1 MARINDCPVLT
12 CFSLVSVDIEASAL
26 LINPD
31 DFEQARQARDPH
43 FDGRVFIA
51 VLTTGIYCRPVCPVR
66 LPLKENIRL
75 YSTAAAAAEA
85 GFRPCLR
92 CRPESS
98 PGTPAWMGSSF
109 TVSRALQLIA
119 RGALDEGTVTTLAA
133 QLGIGP
139 RQLTRLFQQHLGVT
153 PIAVANTQR
162 LHFAK
167 KLIDETMLPMTQ
179 VCHAAGFSSV
189 RRFNAVFKQT
199 YGRGPLT
206 LRKQGNSKQATEQRG
221 VQIKLSYRPP
231 FDWRAMLDY
240 LAYRAIPGVESVG
253 RDYYSR
259 TIVMNGKQGSLEVRF
274 LEDSHA
280 LILTIDV
287 EQTRNLYQIVERV
300 RVMFDLKAVSTE
312 LENFLSLDPLL
323 APLLERHPGIR
334 VPVAWDGFE
343 VGVRA
348 ILGQQVSVK
357 GATTLVS
364 RLAHACGAV
373 YESANSHTLDRVFPT
388 PAELADAN
396 LDGMGITTR
405 RIAAIKA
412 LAELVRD
419 GELRFDGSMT
429 TDAFVERIVQ
439 IPGIGPWTAQY
450 IALRALNDPDAFPDA
465 DLILLRAAAVPGTLL
480 TPKQL
485 QERSQAWRPWRAYAV
500 MLLWREYGLQ
510 KQMNNAL
517 TAPD

>member
-1 MARINDCPVLT
+1 M
-12 CFSLVSVDIEASAL
+12 L
-26 LINPD
+26 LNPD

-43 FDGRVFIA
+43 FDGRVFIG

-66 LPLKENIRL
+66 LPRKENIRL

-98 PGTPAWMGSSF
+98 PGTPAWMGSSYS
-109 TVSRALQLIA
+109 VSRALQLIA
-119 RGALDEGTVTTLAA
+119 RGALDEGSVSTLAA

-167 KLIDETMLPMTQ
+167 KLIDETQLPMAQ
-179 VCHAAGFSSV
+179 VCYAAGFTSV
-189 RRFNAVFKQT
+189 RRFNAVFNQV
-199 YGRGPLT
+199 YGRAPLT
-206 LRKQGNSKQATEQRG
+206 LRKRANVTESAERRG
-221 VQIKLSYRPP
+221 VQIRLNYRPP
-231 FDWRAMLDY
+231 FDWRAMLAY

-253 RDYYSR
+253 KDRYSR
-259 TIVMNGKQGSLEVRF
+259 TIVLNGQQGSLEVHF
-274 LEDSHA
+274 LENSHT

-312 LENFLSLDPLL
+312 LENFLSRDPLL
-323 APLLERHPGIR
+323 APLVARHPGIR

-348 ILGQQVSVK
+348 IIGQQVSVK

-373 YESANSHTLDRVFPT
+373 YEPGNPGTLDRLFPT
-388 PAELADAN
+388 PAELVEAN
-396 LDGMGITTR
+396 LDGLGITTR
-405 RIAAIKA
+405 RIAAIKT
-412 LAELVRD
+412 LAEAVRD

-429 TDAFVERIVQ
+429 TGAFVERIIQ

-465 DLILLRAAAVPGTLL
+465 DLILLRAAAAPGSSL
-480 TPKQL
+480 TPQQL

-510 KQMNNAL
+510 KL
-517 TAPD
+517 ES

>member
-1 MARINDCPVLT
+1 M
-12 CFSLVSVDIEASAL
+12 

-43 FDGRVFIA
+43 FDGRVFIG

-75 YSTAAAAAEA
+75 YSTAAAAADA

-119 RGALDEGTVTTLAA
+119 RGALDDGTVTALAT

-167 KLIDETMLPMTQ
+167 KLIDETALPMAQ

-189 RRFNAVFKQT
+189 RRFNAVFHET
-199 YGRGPLT
+199 YGRAPLA
-206 LRKQGNSKQATEQRG
+206 LRKQGDSKQAAEQRG
-221 VQIKLSYRPP
+221 VQIRLSYRPP

-240 LAYRAIPGVESVG
+240 LAYRAIPGVEAVG
-253 RDYYSR
+253 ADRYSR
-259 TIVMNGKQGSLEVRF
+259 TIVINGEQGSIEVRF

-280 LILTIDV
+280 LILRIDV

-312 LENFLSLDPLL
+312 LENFLSRDPLL
-323 APLLERHPGIR
+323 APLVARHAGIR

-364 RLAHACGAV
+364 RLAHACGAEYV
-373 YESANSHTLDRVFPT
+373 AANGAALDRVFPT
-388 PAELADAN
+388 PAELAEAN

-412 LAELVRD
+412 LAVAVRD
-419 GELRFDGSMT
+419 GELCFDGSMT
-429 TDAFVERIVQ
+429 TDAFVARIVQ

-465 DLILLRAAAVPGTLL
+465 DLILLRAAAAPGASL

-485 QERSQAWRPWRAYAV
+485 QARSQAWRPWRAYAV

-510 KQMNNAL
+510 KLASNAPS
-517 TAPD
+517 AQN

>member
-1 MARINDCPVLT
+1 MNLD
-12 CFSLVSVDIEASAL
+12 
-26 LINPD
+26 PD

-43 FDGRVFIA
+43 FDGRVFIG
-51 VLTTGIYCRPVCPVR
+51 VVTTGIYCRPVCPVR
-66 LPLKENIRL
+66 IPNKENIRL

-98 PGTPAWMGSSF
+98 PGTPAWMGSSY

-119 RGALDEGTVTTLAA
+119 RGALDEGSVTSLATA
-133 QLGIGP
+133 LGIGP

-167 KLIDETMLPMTQ
+167 KLIDETQLPMAQ
-179 VCHAAGFSSV
+179 ICYAAGFSSI
-189 RRFNAVFKQT
+189 RRFNAVFNEV
-199 YGRGPLT
+199 YGRAPLA
-206 LRKQGNSKQATEQRG
+206 LRRQAKIAAPIEQRG
-221 VQIKLSYRPP
+221 VQIRLNYRPP
-231 FDWRAMLDY
+231 FDWRAMLEY

-253 RDYYSR
+253 KNSYCR
-259 TIVMNGKQGSLEVRF
+259 TIVINGTQGSLDVRF

-280 LILTIDV
+280 LLLTINV

-312 LENFLSLDPLL
+312 IEKHLSLDPLF
-323 APLLERHPGIR
+323 APLTQRYPGIR

-343 VGVRA
+343 VAVRA
-348 ILGQQVSVK
+348 IVGQQVSVK

-364 RLAHACGAV
+364 RLARACGA
-373 YESANSHTLDRVFPT
+373 EFTAQDGSDLDRVFPT
-388 PAELADAN
+388 AAELAEAN
-396 LDGMGITTR
+396 LDGMGLTTR

-412 LAELVRD
+412 LAVAVRD

-429 TDAFVERIVQ
+429 TDAFVERSVQ

-465 DLILLRAAAVPGTLL
+465 DLILLRAAAAPGTAL
-480 TPKQL
+480 TPKTL
-485 QERSQAWRPWRAYAV
+485 QVRSQSWRPWRSYAV
-500 MLLWREYGLQ
+500 MLLWREY
-510 KQMNNAL
+510 AL
-517 TAPD
+517 SKTEREN

>member
-1 MARINDCPVLT
+1 MNT
-12 CFSLVSVDIEASAL
+12 QEASAVL
-26 LINPD
+26 LNPD

-43 FDGRVFIA
+43 FDGRVFIG
-51 VLTTGIYCRPVCPVR
+51 VVTTGIYCRPVCPVR
-66 LPLKENIRL
+66 LPRKENIRL
-75 YSTAAAAAEA
+75 YSSAAAAAEA

-119 RGALDEGTVTTLAA
+119 RGALDEDSVTALAT
-133 QLGIGP
+133 QLNIGP
-139 RQLTRLFQQHLGVT
+139 RQLTRLFQQHLGVS
-153 PIAVANTQR
+153 PIAVAHTQR

-167 KLIDETMLPMTQ
+167 KLIDETPLPMAQ
-179 VCHAAGFSSV
+179 VCYAAGFTSV
-189 RRFNAVFKQT
+189 RRFNAVFNEV
-199 YGRGPLT
+199 YGRSPLA
-206 LRKQGNSKQATEQRG
+206 LRKRAKATDAAPRRG
-221 VQIKLSYRPP
+221 VRIRLNYRPP
-231 FDWRAMLDY
+231 FDWRAMLAF
-240 LAYRAIPGVESVG
+240 LAYRAIPGVESVSG
-253 RDYYSR
+253 ACYSR
-259 TIVMNGKQGSLEVRF
+259 TIVVNGLPGSLEVCF
-274 LEDSHA
+274 LEDSNA

-312 LENFLSLDPLL
+312 LENFLGRDPLL
-323 APLLERHPGIR
+323 APLVERHPGIR

-348 ILGQQVSVK
+348 ILGQQVSVR

-373 YESANSHTLDRVFPT
+373 YEAPNEMALVRVFPT
-388 PAELADAN
+388 PTELIEAN

-405 RIAAIKA
+405 RIAAIKN
-412 LAELVRD
+412 LAVAVRD
-419 GELRFDGSMT
+419 GDLCFDGSMAS
-429 TDAFVERIVQ
+429 DAFVERIVK

-465 DLILLRAAAVPGTLL
+465 DLILLRAAAMHGTSL

-510 KQMNNAL
+510 KQANGGL
-517 TAPD
+517 TALN

>member
-1 MARINDCPVLT
+1 M
-12 CFSLVSVDIEASAL
+12 L
-26 LINPD
+26 LNPD

-43 FDGRVFIA
+43 FDGRVFIG
-51 VLTTGIYCRPVCPVR
+51 VVTTGIYCRPVCPVR
-66 LPLKENIRL
+66 LPRKENIRL

-119 RGALDEGTVTTLAA
+119 RGALDEGSVTTLAA
-133 QLGIGP
+133 QLGIGA
-139 RQLTRLFQQHLGVT
+139 RQLSRLFQQHLGVT

-167 KLIDETMLPMTQ
+167 KLIDETQLSMAQ
-179 VCHAAGFSSV
+179 VCYAAGFTSI
-189 RRFNAVFKQT
+189 RRFNAVFNEV
-199 YGRGPLT
+199 YGRTPLA
-206 LRKQGNSKQATEQRG
+206 LRKRAKSTEPAAQRG
-221 VQIKLSYRPP
+221 VQIRLNYRPP
-231 FDWRAMLDY
+231 FDWRAMLAY

-253 RDYYSR
+253 EQRYSR
-259 TIVMNGKQGSLEVRF
+259 TIVMNGRQGSLDVQF

-287 EQTRNLYQIVERV
+287 DQTRNLYQIVERV

-312 LENFLSLDPLL
+312 LESFLSLDPLL
-323 APLLERHPGIR
+323 AALVERHPGIR

-343 VGVRA
+343 VAVRA

-364 RLAHACGAV
+364 RLAHACGAEF
-373 YESANSHTLDRVFPT
+373 YADNAHTLDRVFPT
-388 PAELADAN
+388 PEVLADAN
-396 LDGMGITTR
+396 LDGLGITTR

-412 LAELVRD
+412 LAVVVRD
-419 GELRFDGSMT
+419 GELRFDGSMS

-465 DLILLRAAAVPGTLL
+465 DLILLRAAASPGSSL

-485 QERSQAWRPWRAYAV
+485 QARSQTWRPWRAYAV
-500 MLLWREYGLQ
+500 MLLWRDYGLQ
-510 KQMNNAL
+510 KQDSNARI
-517 TAPD
+517 ASN

>member
-1 MARINDCPVLT
+1 M
-12 CFSLVSVDIEASAL
+12 L
-26 LINPD
+26 LDPD
-31 DFEQARQARDPH
+31 DFEQARLARDPH
-43 FDGRVFIA
+43 FDGRVFIG

-66 LPLKENIRL
+66 MPRKENIRL

-98 PGTPAWMGSSF
+98 PGTPAWMGSSY
-109 TVSRALQLIA
+109 TVSRALQFIA
-119 RGALDEGTVTTLAA
+119 RGALDNGSVTGLAA

-167 KLIDETMLPMTQ
+167 KLIDETQLSMAQ
-179 VCHAAGFSSV
+179 ICYAAGFSSV
-189 RRFNAVFKQT
+189 RRFNAVFQEV
-199 YGRGPLT
+199 YGRSPLS
-206 LRKQGNSKQATEQRG
+206 LRKATPQLPLEKSRG
-221 VQIKLSYRPP
+221 VQIRLSYRPP
-231 FDWRAMLDY
+231 FDWRAMLAF

-253 RDYYSR
+253 ENRYCR
-259 TIVMNGKQGSLEVRF
+259 TIVINGEQGRLEVQF

-280 LILTIDV
+280 LVLTIDV
-287 EQTRNLYQIVERV
+287 EQTRNLTQIVERV

-312 LENFLSLDPLL
+312 VENLLSQDPLL
-323 APLLERHPGIR
+323 AELVARHPGIR

-343 VGVRA
+343 VAVRA
-348 ILGQQVSVK
+348 ILGQQISVK

-364 RLAHACGAV
+364 RLASRCGAAFL
-373 YESANSHTLDRVFPT
+373 EDAQDGLDRVFPT
-388 PAELADAN
+388 PEALAEADLN
-396 LDGMGITTR
+396 GLGITTR

-412 LAELVRD
+412 LAVAVRE

-465 DLILLRAAAVPGTLL
+465 DLILLRAAAEPGTTL

-485 QERSQAWRPWRAYAV
+485 LARSQAWRPWRAYAV
-500 MLLWREYGLQ
+500 LLLWREYASQ
-510 KQMNNAL
+510 Q
-517 TAPD
+517 APAIANPAT

>member
-1 MARINDCPVLT
+1 M
-12 CFSLVSVDIEASAL
+12 L
-26 LINPD
+26 LNPD

-43 FDGRVFIA
+43 FDGRVFIG
-51 VLTTGIYCRPVCPVR
+51 VVTTGIYCRPVCPVR
-66 LPLKENIRL
+66 LPRKENIRL
-75 YSTAAAAAEA
+75 YSTAAAAGEA

-109 TVSRALQLIA
+109 SVSRALQLIA
-119 RGALDEGTVTTLAA
+119 RGALDEGSVASLAQ
-133 QLGIGP
+133 QLGIGQ
-139 RQLTRLFQQHLGVT
+139 RQLTRLFQQHLGVS

-167 KLIDETMLPMTQ
+167 KLIDETQLPMAQ
-179 VCHAAGFSSV
+179 VCFAAGFSSI
-189 RRFNAVFKQT
+189 RRFNAVFNEV
-199 YGRGPLT
+199 YGRAPLT
-206 LRKQGNSKQATEQRG
+206 LRKQAKTTECIEPRG
-221 VQIKLSYRPP
+221 VQIRLHYRPP
-231 FDWRAMLDY
+231 FDWRAMLEY
-240 LAYRAIPGVESVG
+240 LAYRAIPGVESV
-253 RDYYSR
+253 RDACYSR
-259 TIVMNGKQGSLEVRF
+259 TIVMNGKQGSLEARF
-274 LEDSHA
+274 LEDSHS
-280 LILTIDV
+280 LILTINV

-300 RVMFDLKAVSTE
+300 RVMFDLKAVSNE
-312 LENFLSLDPLL
+312 LEDFLRRDPLL
-323 APLLERHPGIR
+323 APLVKRHPGIR

-364 RLAHACGAV
+364 RLAHACGAEYV
-373 YESANSHTLDRVFPT
+373 ASNTATLDRVFPT

-412 LAELVRD
+412 LAVAVRD
-419 GELRFDGSMT
+419 GALRFDGSMT
-429 TDAFVERIVQ
+429 TEAFVERIIQ

-465 DLILLRAAAVPGTLL
+465 DLILLRAAATPGGSL

-485 QERSQAWRPWRAYAV
+485 QERSHAWRPWRAYAV

-510 KQMNNAL
+510 KQQS
-517 TAPD
+517 

>member
-1 MARINDCPVLT
+1 MISNE
-12 CFSLVSVDIEASAL
+12 IEASAVL
-26 LINPD
+26 LNPD

-43 FDGRVFIA
+43 FDGRVFIG
-51 VLTTGIYCRPVCPVR
+51 VVTTGIYCRPVCPVR
-66 LPLKENIRL
+66 MPRKENIRL

-119 RGALDEGTVTTLAA
+119 RGALDEGSVTTLAS

-139 RQLTRLFQQHLGVT
+139 RQLTRLFQQHLGVS

-167 KLIDETMLPMTQ
+167 KLIDETALPMAQ
-179 VCHAAGFSSV
+179 VCYAAGFTSV
-189 RRFNAVFKQT
+189 RRFNAVFNEV
-199 YGRGPLT
+199 YGRAPLA
-206 LRKQGNSKQATEQRG
+206 LRRRDKTALAVERRG
-221 VQIKLSYRPP
+221 VQIRLNYRPP
-231 FDWRAMLDY
+231 FDWRAMLAY
-240 LAYRAIPGVESVG
+240 LAYRAIPGVEAVSAQC
-253 RDYYSR
+253 YSR
-259 TIVMNGKQGSLEVRF
+259 TIVMNGQQGSLAVRF
-274 LEDSHA
+274 LEDSNA

-312 LENFLSLDPLL
+312 LESFLSLDPLL
-323 APLLERHPGIR
+323 APLVARHPGIR

-364 RLAHACGAV
+364 RLAHACGTAF
-373 YESANSHTLDRVFPT
+373 EGSAATALDRVFPT
-388 PAELADAN
+388 PAQLVGAN

-412 LAELVRD
+412 LAVAVCA

-429 TDAFVERIVQ
+429 TDAFIERIVQ

-450 IALRALNDPDAFPDA
+450 VALRALNDPDAFPDA
-465 DLILLRAAAVPGTLL
+465 DLILLRAAATPGTSL

-485 QERSQAWRPWRAYAV
+485 QARSQAWRPWRAYAV

-510 KQMNNAL
+510 TNK
-517 TAPD
+517 

>member
-1 MARINDCPVLT
+1 M
-12 CFSLVSVDIEASAL
+12 L
-26 LINPD
+26 LNPD

-43 FDGRVFIA
+43 FDGRVFIG

-66 LPLKENIRL
+66 LPRKENIRL
-75 YSTAAAAAEA
+75 YSTAAAAGEA

-119 RGALDEGTVTTLAA
+119 RGALDEGSVTTLAA
-133 QLGIGP
+133 QLSIGP
-139 RQLTRLFQQHLGVT
+139 RQLTRLFAQHLGVT

-167 KLIDETMLPMTQ
+167 KLIDETELSMTQ
-179 VCHAAGFSSV
+179 VCFAAGFTSV
-189 RRFNAVFKQT
+189 RRFNAVFNEV
-199 YGRGPLT
+199 YGRAPLA
-206 LRKQGNSKQATEQRG
+206 LRKRGRSTEAAAKRG
-221 VQIKLSYRPP
+221 VQIRLHYRPP
-231 FDWRAMLDY
+231 FDWRAMLAY
-240 LAYRAIPGVESVG
+240 LAFRAIPGVESVG
-253 RDYYSR
+253 EDCYSR
-259 TIVMNGKQGSLEVRF
+259 TIVMNGQQGSLEVRF
-274 LEDSHA
+274 ESDSHA
-280 LILTIDV
+280 LVLTIDV

-323 APLLERHPGIR
+323 APLVERHRGIR

-364 RLAHACGAV
+364 RLAHACGAAF
-373 YESANSHTLDRVFPT
+373 ESTHSDALDRVFPT

-412 LAELVRD
+412 LAVAVRD
-419 GELRFDGSMT
+419 SELRFDGSMT
-429 TDAFVERIVQ
+429 TDAFVERSLQ

-465 DLILLRAAAVPGTLL
+465 DLILLRAAATPGTTI

-510 KQMNNAL
+510 KQESSAHVASN
-517 TAPD
+517 